1 MSWKKVGGRNRTQN
15 NYIVRTPQSI
25 IDKGKITES
34 LGSESSSMQVDSGLN
49 VKNSISIIKE
59 SGSQVNPDHKYE
71 PAQLTLWNGTVNN
84 PVCSDNDNDMVI
96 CVGEKIDSMVIYHC
110 DAPDGAD
117 NDIDTV
123 SSNIVFNVKQ
133 NNGIDSFS
141 GVDMEK
147 KALVGINNP
156 NPYFELDVI
165 GNARF
170 DSVRIG
176 LGNGQN
182 NGEQNNNE
190 PYDIIGKVIY
200 AGLPGNNVDY
210 ENKSTYQY
218 QPLLN
223 YRGAGIINIT
233 GYVYVAGEVDKTYPI
248 NITLESKKTFSN
260 GYNISGDGTAAFDY
274 INISVYNGAPEDEN
288 GYYYVEFKAMDTII
302 TKLNFNCPY
311 MFYLEDSGDKLFYE
325 YPTSLN
331 ADHNKSSGEVLI
343 KQTLGTIALL

>member
-1 MSWKKVGGRNRTQN
+1 DEIARKII
-15 NYIVRTPQSI
+15 YVRTPQSV
-25 IDKGKITES
+25 IDDGKIIKP
-34 LGSESSSMQVDSGLN
+34 LGSETSITQMDSALN
-49 VKNSISIIKE
+49 VMNSISIMKE
-59 SGSQVNPDHKYE
+59 STSDVNPDRLYE
-71 PAQLTLWNGTVNN
+71 PSLLTLWNGTVNN
-84 PVCSDNDNDMVI
+84 PGDGY
-96 CVGEKIDSMVIYHC
+96 GEKIDSMVIYHC
-110 DAPDGAD
+110 YAPDGNNSVD
-117 NDIDTV
+117 NISD
-123 SSNIVFNVKQ
+123 NIVFNIKP
-133 NNGIDSFS
+133 NNGQSFS
-141 GVDMEK
+141 GGDVVGSGSDEVMNY

-156 NPYFELDVI
+156 NPYFELDVV

-170 DSVRIG
+170 DSARIG

-200 AGLPGNNVDY
+200 AGLPDNGVDAFP
-210 ENKSTYQY
+210 QY

-233 GYVYVAGEVDKTYPI
+233 GYVYVVSEDTTYPI

-260 GYNISGDGTAAFDY
+260 GYNISGYEDSLLFNY

-288 GYYYVEFKAMDTII
+288 GYYYVEFEAKATII

-311 MFYLEDSGDKLFYE
+311 MFYLDDIGDKLFYE

-331 ADHNKSSGEVLI
+331 TDPNQSSGDDKILI
-343 KQTLGTIALL
+343 AETLGTIDPEPEVE

>member
-25 IDKGKITES
+25 IDKGKITEY
-34 LGSESSSMQVDSGLN
+34 LGSEYSSMQVDSGLN

-59 SGSQVNPDHKYE
+59 SGSHVNPDHKYE
-71 PAQLTLWNGTVNN
+71 PAQLTLWNVTVNN
-84 PVCSDNDNDMVI
+84 QVCSDNDNDMVI

-117 NDIDTV
+117 NDIDTDTV
-123 SSNIVFNVKQ
+123 SDNIVFNVIP

-141 GVDMEK
+141 GTDMDK

-156 NPYFELDVI
+156 NPYFELDVV

-182 NGEQNNNE
+182 NGE

-200 AGLPGNNVDY
+200 AGLPGNGF
-210 ENKSTYQY
+210 TTTPQY

-233 GYVYVAGEVDKTYPI
+233 GYVYVKGMDKTYPM
-248 NITLESKKTFSN
+248 NISLESHKEFGDK
-260 GYNISGDGTAAFDY
+260 YNISGDGTELFNH
-274 INISVYNGAPEDEN
+274 INISVYNGASDGDL
-288 GYYYVEFKAMDTII
+288 GYYYVEFKAMDIII

-311 MFYLEDSGDKLFYE
+311 MFYIDQDDSGDKLFYE

-331 ADHNKSSGEVLI
+331 ADPNKSSGEVLI
-343 KQTLGTIALL
+343 KETHGTIEPEPANI